1 MDCSK
6 VLGASTTLR
15 WSALVVC
22 RCQGDVSNGRTSA
35 VELVRGRS
43 GLGSEPSLA
52 AADDSKRNS
61 VFVVMY
67 TSPPLRGTRRVGFAR
82 SLGHKRT
89 SCSPTH
95 DLQRRTVDQF
105 RRRNDSSASIGPAAK
120 IAQNTRGRSF
130 PIVSTIVIGRD
141 FAHRERNDRRPLA
154 VRRCDPRHTV
164 GVKLAYVTVKGS
176 ARRSRLVSFSKKS
189 KIEAAHGVASRF
201 SAVERRQLTLGA

>member
-67 TSPPLRGTRRVGFAR
+67 TITAFTRYAPTGDLSPYLLTR
-82 SLGHKRT
+82 
-89 SCSPTH
+89 TH
-95 DLQRRTVDQF
+95 A
-105 RRRNDSSASIGPAAK
+105 SS
-120 IAQNTRGRSF
+120 
-130 PIVSTIVIGRD
+130 
-141 FAHRERNDRRPLA
+141 
-154 VRRCDPRHTV
+154 
-164 GVKLAYVTVKGS
+164 
-176 ARRSRLVSFSKKS
+176 
-189 KIEAAHGVASRF
+189 
-201 SAVERRQLTLGA
+201 